1 MLTTQYVSYMYTYAG
16 TQVDSNYTA
25 DAVIT
30 IMDFLLSDNGK
41 FLREPLINE
50 IVDSLDNLGLTTAT
64 IISIMSY
71 NILPLP
77 TEKPDR
83 DKMEQLIKLI
93 TIFIDII
100 RTAILKSAT
109 NNTTNKGRITSVLSS
124 NPIGIEVINTLPG
137 LNILLALLDKL
148 VDMAGTGMAGRN
160 PNFESGVGLLDAK
173 AQSLLVGGSVLIQ
186 QILGT
191 SHVYVLSCYMFRTVY
206 FLLLYICV
214 QLYIVQLVERSASR
228 TVKSVLSRDTIKSL
242 LPSLARLLDFTPPA
256 IPVP

>member
-1 MLTTQYVSYMYTYAG
+1 
-16 TQVDSNYTA
+16 
-25 DAVIT
+25 
-30 IMDFLLSDNGK
+30 MDFLLSDNGK
-41 FLREPLINE
+41 FLREPLIAE

-64 IISIMSY
+64 IVSVMSN

-83 DKMEQLIKLI
+83 EKMEQLLKLI

-100 RTAILKSAT
+100 RTAILKNANNT
-109 NNTTNKGRITSVLSS
+109 NNNKGRITAALSS
-124 NPIGIEVINTLPG
+124 NPIGVEVINTLPG
-137 LNILLALLDKL
+137 LKILLIVLDKL
-148 VDMAGTGMAGRN
+148 VDTTGTGRTGRN
-160 PNFESGVGLLDAK
+160 PNFDDRNPNSESGVGMGLLDAK

-191 SHVYVLSCYMFRTVY
+191 SHVYVVYMVLFFLLHILVLIVYISYYMLSTVY
-206 FLLLYICV
+206 LPLLYICV
-214 QLYIVQLVERSASR
+214 HLYIVQLVERSASR
-228 TVKSVLSRDTIKSL
+228 TVKSVLSRDAIKSL